1 MLCLGV
7 SLVNSVVFQIV
18 LPRLLFLCVL
28 SGGAR
33 MLFRIGI
40 SIAEYVYSLFLAFYA
55 LCLFLYTI
63 AIDLYLRLKAR
74 TIVVGW
80 FLLILEDS
88 I

>member
-1 MLCLGV
+1 
-7 SLVNSVVFQIV
+7 
-18 LPRLLFLCVL
+18 
-28 SGGAR
+28 

-40 SIAEYVYSLFLAFYA
+40 SIAEYVYCLFLAFYA

-63 AIDLYLRLKAR
+63 AIGLYLRLKAR